1 MTYRV
6 AVYIFLV
13 EAYTHGC
20 VIGLLE
26 EEATASMV
34 NKTFCLEEYHKIKLL
49 GKGGFGTVSLV
60 ERTSASRSDGKR
72 DLFAIKRVAKRAS
85 KNTGSRIIIEKEV
98 FKNAVG
104 HPFLVQ
110 LHKYFETVV
119 LYSF

>member
-1 MTYRV
+1 
-6 AVYIFLV
+6 
-13 EAYTHGC
+13 
-20 VIGLLE
+20 
-26 EEATASMV
+26 MV
-34 NKTFCLEEYHKIKLL
+34 NKTSTVVEYRKIKRL

-60 ERTSASRSDGKR
+60 ERMPASCSDGKR

-85 KNTGSRIIIEKEV
+85 KNAGSRMIIEKEV